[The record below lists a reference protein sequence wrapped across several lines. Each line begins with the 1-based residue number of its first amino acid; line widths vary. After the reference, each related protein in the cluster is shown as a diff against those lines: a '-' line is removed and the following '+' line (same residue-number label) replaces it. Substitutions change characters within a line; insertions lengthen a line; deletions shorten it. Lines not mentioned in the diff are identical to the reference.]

1 LFASFTDEKMVHQVT
16 DSDDFNNQLAAA
28 PKGTLVLVNFR
39 TNWAGACKVV
49 AKMLKEME
57 ESGNDGT
64 SDKSNLRVLEVMVE
78 DCGDLA
84 ANFAI
89 PAMPAVFVFA
99 DGEVKAEL
107 IGKTEVRDKLVQ
119 AVEGAATEMK

>member
-1 LFASFTDEKMVHQVT
+1 MVHQVT
-16 DSDDFNNQLAAA
+16 DIDDFNNQLAAA
-28 PKGTLVLVNFR
+28 PKGTLVLANFR
-39 TNWAGACKVV
+39 TNWAGACKDV

-57 ESGNDGT
+57 ESG
-64 SDKSNLRVLEVMVE
+64 SDSVKSNLRVLEVMAE

-89 PAMPAVFVFA
+89 PAMPAVIVFA

-107 IGKTEVRDKLVQ
+107 IGKTEVRNKLGQ
-119 AVEGAATEMK
+119 AVEGAATETK